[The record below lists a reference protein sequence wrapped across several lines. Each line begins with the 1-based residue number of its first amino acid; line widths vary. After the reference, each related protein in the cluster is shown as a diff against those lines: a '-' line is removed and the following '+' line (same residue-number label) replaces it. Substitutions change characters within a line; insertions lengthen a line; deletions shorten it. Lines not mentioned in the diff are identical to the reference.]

1 MASARLRG
9 AGEHDDALASRVSFS
24 TARKRSG
31 LSVCGT
37 RTMYWST
44 VSAVSPLWAISTS
57 AGSRSSLPTLF
68 WMERSM
74 VAENRSV
81 WRSAGVA
88 ATIFF
93 MDGQKPM
100 SSMRSASSSTSTPTS
115 FRCTALLLHEVDEAP
130 GRGDEHVDAAASAA

>member
-1 MASARLRG
+1 M
-9 AGEHDDALASRVSFS
+9 
-24 TARKRSG
+24 
-31 LSVCGT
+31 SVCGT

-57 AGSRSSLPTLF
+57 AGSRSSFPTLF

-81 WRSAGVA
+81 CLSAGVA

-115 FRCTALLLHEVDEAP
+115 FRWTACCSMRSMRRP
-130 GRGDEHVDAAASAA
+130 GVAMSTSTPCLSRLICGS